1 MPKSKRNQAVSLTKT
16 PKKGRAWKEGVLA
29 ATRAAVDDVMD
40 AGGSGGGSV
49 YVFRHANLRTGP
61 LQKLRDGLRGSGTR
75 FCLGSVALLRVAVGG
90 GEGEGGEYRPGLG
103 ALAPAL
109 RGGAGLLATRLPPAE
124 IEPVIA
130 AFRHADFARAGA
142 RAAATF
148 ALEAGPL
155 VGPGETPLPHTLE
168 PALRGHGLPVKLDR
182 GVVTL
187 LADTVVCT
195 AGKRLT
201 PGAAALLR
209 VFGQRQA
216 VFRLKLLKRWDAATG
231 KVTRVEAGARRRGG
245 GGGGGG
251 VAEVSEEEESEDEDE
266 EESEMEAE
274 E

>member
-1 MPKSKRNQAVSLTKT
+1 MPKSQRNQGVSLTKT

-29 ATRAAVDDVMD
+29 ATRAAVDEV
-40 AGGSGGGSV
+40 AGAGAGSL

-61 LQKLRDGLRGSGTR
+61 LQKLREEVRASGTR
-75 FCLGSVALLRVAVGG
+75 LCLGSVALLRVAVSG
-90 GEGEGGEYRPGLG
+90 GEGEGEYRAGLG
-103 ALAPAL
+103 GLSPAL
-109 RGGAGLLATRLPPAE
+109 RGGAGLLATPLPPSE
-124 IEPVIA
+124 IEPIIA

-155 VGPGETPLPHTLE
+155 HGPSGAPLPHTLE

-187 LADTVVCT
+187 LADTTVCT

-216 VFRLKLLKRWDAATG
+216 VFRLKLVKRWDAATE
-231 KVTRVEAGARRRGG
+231 KVVKVEGRRRGG
-245 GGGGGG
+245 GGGGA
-251 VAEVSEEEESEDEDE
+251 VDEVSDGEDSDE
-266 EESEMEAE
+266 EEDGSEMEAE